1 MSVAPAKP
9 MQTVQVELGERS
21 YPIYIGAGL
30 LKSKPELLQKHVH
43 GKRALVITND
53 VSKLL
58 RS

>member
-1 MSVAPAKP
+1 